1 MPKQVATPKLPF
13 WNPSIILG
21 DLSFGIDP
29 ENGPTKFV
37 ETKTPIVPYK
47 DFSRMIPSDSQ
58 FHLQYKTQS
67 DKFLLDKEESYT
79 ILDDFYELEA
89 EPVDLPSPNLE
100 FSMKMIK
107 KVKKALKKKAMPKVD
122 PENAVIGPVNPS
134 G

>member
-1 MPKQVATPKLPF
+1 
-13 WNPSIILG
+13 
-21 DLSFGIDP
+21 
-29 ENGPTKFV
+29 
-37 ETKTPIVPYK
+37 
-47 DFSRMIPSDSQ
+47 
-58 FHLQYKTQS
+58 
-67 DKFLLDKEESYT
+67 LLDKEESYT